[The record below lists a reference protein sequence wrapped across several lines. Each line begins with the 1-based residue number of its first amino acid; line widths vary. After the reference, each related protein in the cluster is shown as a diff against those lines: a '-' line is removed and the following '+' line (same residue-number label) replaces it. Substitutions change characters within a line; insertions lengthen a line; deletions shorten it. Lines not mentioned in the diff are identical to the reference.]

1 MKEIKLGQRLKAE
14 VVWGDELQAK
24 KATWIPFPYI
34 LCPIIISLPP
44 LSSLSPFLFHL
55 KLRAA
60 AAAASRKK
68 KAKWAQMVA
77 RVKQKQKNKADQQ
90 NTVQLQTKKR
100 RKILNMALH
109 DATCE
114 GRRRRGGC
122 TRQSKK
128 TEGKDGRG
136 KYQERERE
144 RATRRGERQTV
155 SCTRRIVRPST

>member
-1 MKEIKLGQRLKAE
+1 
-14 VVWGDELQAK
+14 
-24 KATWIPFPYI
+24 
-34 LCPIIISLPP
+34 
-44 LSSLSPFLFHL
+44 
-55 KLRAA
+55 
-60 AAAASRKK
+60 
-68 KAKWAQMVA
+68 MVA

-144 RATRRGERQTV
+144 SYKKRRKTDRKLYKKDSEAFYV
-155 SCTRRIVRPST
+155 ENE